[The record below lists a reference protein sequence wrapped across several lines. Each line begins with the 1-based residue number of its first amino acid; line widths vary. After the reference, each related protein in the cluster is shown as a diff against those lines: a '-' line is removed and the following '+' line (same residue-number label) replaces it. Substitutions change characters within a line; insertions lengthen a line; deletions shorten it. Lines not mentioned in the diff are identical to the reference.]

1 MNIHEKEILCAP
13 FDLEP
18 NHSRLT
24 MKIENSDEE
33 QIRIKGT
40 RLPLNM
46 IIVYQSINKG
56 LAGHW
61 INLMNKKLQFSHQ
74 LVSRVI
80 FTELYYK

>member
-1 MNIHEKEILCAP
+1 MRKRFCVRLWILSQTRV
-13 FDLEP
+13 D
-18 NHSRLT
+18 LT

-56 LAGHW
+56 LVGHW
-61 INLMNKKLQFSHQ
+61 INLMNKKLQLIPTSWC
-74 LVSRVI
+74 L
-80 FTELYYK
+80 E